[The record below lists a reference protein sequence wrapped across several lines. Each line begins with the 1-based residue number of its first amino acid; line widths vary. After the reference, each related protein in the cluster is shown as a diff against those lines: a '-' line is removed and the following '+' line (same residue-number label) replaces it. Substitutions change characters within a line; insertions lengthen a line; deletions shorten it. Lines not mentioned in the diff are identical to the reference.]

1 MKRKKHS
8 YMGNELMYQS
18 FKQCGQMFH
27 SQILWGEK
35 DNTQTFRLVYVA
47 ETQYIGYLGMEIP
60 TGFSTPHN

>member
-1 MKRKKHS
+1 
-8 YMGNELMYQS
+8 MYQS